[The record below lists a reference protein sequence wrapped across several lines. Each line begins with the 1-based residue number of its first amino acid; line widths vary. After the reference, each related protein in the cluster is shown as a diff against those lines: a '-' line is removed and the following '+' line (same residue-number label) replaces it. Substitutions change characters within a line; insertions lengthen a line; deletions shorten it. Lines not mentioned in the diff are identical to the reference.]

1 VTQCTSR
8 DLDQERPRDHE
19 KTHIG
24 AMISLRRAVG
34 RGVAAAVRAPRQ
46 STRSVGATRL
56 LTAHSAP
63 RDDLRSAPVNRVVG
77 VAPPHSDTH
86 TARALHSTPVHRSSA
101 DSEVPNLSFE
111 DHLEIVSQHLDML
124 QRNNKFGQGLKKIR
138 VGPTHLPNSP
148 STHRPCPPCIA
159 VQDVANLL
167 YIHPTPCYT
176 VV

>member
-1 VTQCTSR
+1 
-8 DLDQERPRDHE
+8 
-19 KTHIG
+19 
-24 AMISLRRAVG
+24 MISLRRAVG
-34 RGVAAAVRAPRQ
+34 RGVEAAVRAPRQ

-77 VAPPHSDTH
+77 VAPLHSDTH
-86 TARALHSTPVHRSSA
+86 TARALHTTPVHRSSA

-148 STHRPCPPCIA
+148 THPRHIDHAHHVLLHKTWPTCCTFIPLPATPWSKRA
-159 VQDVANLL
+159 VVHAMHVSFQTL
-167 YIHPTPCYT
+167 
-176 VV
+176 